1 MNTEEMFSKSM
12 SYQNNAREERI
23 NSNKMSSQ
31 NMQSDRPL
39 MIAVIFL
46 VVIGVMAIF
55 SASAPKCIEMGL
67 NPARFLV
74 QQIFGI
80 IVGVVGLRFLSNFHY
95 KKLIKYALPIAWT
108 VVGMLILVKVAGVT
122 VNGAQRWINIGP
134 MSLQPSEFAK
144 PAVVLL
150 LAAVFTKDT
159 NLLDNDKIVTAFLP
173 IMIMVGLIFIQP
185 NLSMVLLLMATSVAI
200 YLCAG
205 GSTQLILWGGC
216 SVIPL
221 LLLKGLKGYQTSRI
235 QTWLHPEADPLGAG
249 YNIIQSLV
257 AFASGGLYG
266 VGYGSSKQKL
276 AWLPEAHT
284 DFIFAVIGEEQGFI
298 GCLLIICLFWTI
310 LQRGFVIAVKCQDM
324 YGKLLALGLTF
335 SICFQGFLN
344 MWVASSFVPATGVP
358 MPFISYGG
366 SSIMVSLWMIGILLN
381 ISKDNVKRVRFGN
394 NNVRSIQ

>member
-39 MIAVIFL
+39 LIAVIFL

-95 KKLIKYALPIAWT
+95 KKLIKYTLPIAWT
-108 VVGMLILVKVAGVT
+108 VIGMLILVKVAGVT

-205 GSTQLILWGGC
+205 GSTQLIMWGGC

>member
-23 NSNKMSSQ
+23 SSNKMSSQ

-39 MIAVIFL
+39 LIAVIFL

-95 KKLIKYALPIAWT
+95 KKLIKYTLPIAWT

-205 GSTQLILWGGC
+205 GSTQLIMWGGC

-394 NNVRSIQ
+394 VRSIQ

>member
-1 MNTEEMFSKSM
+1 MFSKSM

-23 NSNKMSSQ
+23 SSNKMSSQ

-39 MIAVIFL
+39 LIAVIFL

-95 KKLIKYALPIAWT
+95 KKLIKYTLPIAWT

-205 GSTQLILWGGC
+205 GSTQLIMWGGC

-394 NNVRSIQ
+394 SNVRSIQ

>member
-1 MNTEEMFSKSM
+1 M

-39 MIAVIFL
+39 LIAVIFL

-55 SASAPKCIEMGL
+55 SASAPKCVEMGV
-67 NPARFLV
+67 NPTKFLV
-74 QQIFGI
+74 QQVLGI
-80 IVGVVGLRFLSNFHY
+80 VVGVVGLRFLSNFHY
-95 KKLIKYALPIAWT
+95 KKLIKYTQAIAWT
-108 VVGMLILVKVAGVT
+108 IVGMLLLVKFAGVT

-150 LAAVFTKDT
+150 LAAVFSKDV
-159 NLLDNDKIVTAFLP
+159 NLLDNKKIRTAFFP
-173 IMIMVGLIFIQP
+173 IMVMIGLIFIQP
-185 NLSMVLLLMATSVAI
+185 NLSMVLLLVSTSVAI

-221 LLLKGLKGYQTSRI
+221 LLLKGLKGYQSSRI

>member
-23 NSNKMSSQ
+23 SSNKMSSQ

-39 MIAVIFL
+39 LIAVIFL

-95 KKLIKYALPIAWT
+95 KKLIKYTLPIAWT
-108 VVGMLILVKVAGVT
+108 VVGMLILVKIAGVT

-221 LLLKGLKGYQTSRI
+221 
-235 QTWLHPEADPLGAG
+235 
-249 YNIIQSLV
+249 
-257 AFASGGLYG
+257 
-266 VGYGSSKQKL
+266 
-276 AWLPEAHT
+276 
-284 DFIFAVIGEEQGFI
+284 
-298 GCLLIICLFWTI
+298 
-310 LQRGFVIAVKCQDM
+310 
-324 YGKLLALGLTF
+324 
-335 SICFQGFLN
+335 
-344 MWVASSFVPATGVP
+344 
-358 MPFISYGG
+358 
-366 SSIMVSLWMIGILLN
+366 
-381 ISKDNVKRVRFGN
+381 
-394 NNVRSIQ
+394 

>member
-1 MNTEEMFSKSM
+1 M
-12 SYQNNAREERI
+12 SYQNSRPTD
-23 NSNKMSSQ
+23 KMSSQ

-46 VVIGVMAIF
+46 VVIGLMAIF
-55 SASAPKCIEMGL
+55 SASAPKCIDMGL
-67 NPARFLV
+67 NPARFLI
-74 QQIFGI
+74 QQIFGV
-80 IVGVVGLRFLSNFHY
+80 IVGIFGLRFLSNFHY
-95 KKLIKYALPIAWT
+95 KKLINYTMPF
-108 VVGMLILVKVAGVT
+108 VGIVIMMLLLVKFAGVT

-134 MSLQPSEFAK
+134 LSLQPSEFAK

-150 LAAVFTKDT
+150 LAGAFYKDA
-159 NLLDNDKIVTAFLP
+159 NIMDNEKIVWAFAP
-173 IMIMVGLIFIQP
+173 ILFMVGLIFIQP
-185 NLSMVLLLMATSVAI
+185 NLSMVLLLLATSVAI
-200 YLCAG
+200 YICAG
-205 GSTQLILWGGC
+205 GSLKLILCGM
-216 SVIPL
+216 STMIPL
-221 LLLKGLKGYQTSRI
+221 LLLKGLKGYQSSRI
-235 QTWLHPEADPLGAG
+235 ETWLHPEADPLGAG

-257 AFASGGLYG
+257 SFASGGLYG

-284 DFIFAVIGEEQGFI
+284 DFIYAVIGEEHGFI

-310 LQRGFVIAVKCQDM
+310 LQRGFLIAVKCQDM
-324 YGKLLALGLTF
+324 YGKLLALGFTF

-394 NNVRSIQ
+394 VRSIQ

>member
-1 MNTEEMFSKSM
+1 M

-95 KKLIKYALPIAWT
+95 KKLIKYTLPIAWT

-150 LAAVFTKDT
+150 LSAVFTKDT

-266 VGYGSSKQKL
+266 VGYGGSKQKL

-366 SSIMVSLWMIGILLN
+366 SSGMVSLWMIGILLN

-394 NNVRSIQ
+394 NVRSIQ

>member
-23 NSNKMSSQ
+23 SSNKMSSQ

-39 MIAVIFL
+39 LIAVIFL

-95 KKLIKYALPIAWT
+95 KKLIKYTLPIAWT

-266 VGYGSSKQKL
+266 VGYGGSKQKL

-366 SSIMVSLWMIGILLN
+366 SSVMVSLWMIGILLN

-394 NNVRSIQ
+394 SNVRSIQ

>member
-1 MNTEEMFSKSM
+1 M
-12 SYQNNAREERI
+12 SYQNN
-23 NSNKMSSQ
+23 SNLSSQ

-39 MIAVIFL
+39 LVAVIFL
-46 VVIGVMAIF
+46 VVIGLMAIF

-67 NPARFLV
+67 NPARFLI
-74 QQIFGI
+74 QQLLGV
-80 IVGVVGLRFLSNFHY
+80 IVGFAGLKVLSNFHY
-95 KKLIKYALPIAWT
+95 KRLINYTLPFTIFVIA
-108 VVGMLILVKVAGVT
+108 MLVMVKIAGTT
-122 VNGAQRWINIGP
+122 VNGAQRWINLGP
-134 MSLQPSEFAK
+134 LSLQPSEFAK

-150 LAAVFTKDT
+150 LAAVFSKDT
-159 NLLDNDKIVTAFLP
+159 IILDNNKIVTAFLP
-173 IMIMVGLIFIQP
+173 ILIMIILIFMQP
-185 NLSMVLLLMATSVAI
+185 NLSMVILLLSTSVAI

-205 GSTQLILWGGC
+205 GSIQLILW
-216 SVIPL
+216 SMATMLPL
-221 LLLKGLKGYQTSRI
+221 LLLKGLRGYQSSRI
-235 QTWLHPEADPLGAG
+235 TTWLHPEADPLGAG

-276 AWLPEAHT
+276 AWLPESHT
-284 DFIFAVIGEEQGFI
+284 DFIYAVIGEEHGFI

-310 LQRGFVIAVKCQDM
+310 LQRGFIISVKCKDM

-366 SSIMVSLWMIGILLN
+366 SSVMVSLWMVGILLN
-381 ISKDNVKRVRFGN
+381 ISKDNVKKVRFGN
-394 NNVRSIQ
+394 VKNK

>member
-1 MNTEEMFSKSM
+1 M

-23 NSNKMSSQ
+23 SSNKMSSQ

-39 MIAVIFL
+39 LIAVIFL

-95 KKLIKYALPIAWT
+95 KKLIKYTLPIAWT

-205 GSTQLILWGGC
+205 GSTQLIMWGGC

>member
-1 MNTEEMFSKSM
+1 M
-12 SYQNNAREERI
+12 SYQNSRPAD
-23 NSNKMSSQ
+23 KMSSQ

-46 VVIGVMAIF
+46 VVIGLMAIF
-55 SASAPKCIEMGL
+55 SASAPKCIDMGL
-67 NPARFLV
+67 NPARFLI
-74 QQIFGI
+74 QQIFGVI
-80 IVGVVGLRFLSNFHY
+80 IGILGLRFLSNFHY
-95 KKLIKYALPIAWT
+95 KKLINYTMPF
-108 VVGMLILVKVAGVT
+108 VGIVIMMLLLVKFAGVT

-134 MSLQPSEFAK
+134 LSLQPSEFAK

-150 LAAVFTKDT
+150 LAGAFYKDA
-159 NLLDNDKIVTAFLP
+159 NIMDNEKIVWAFAP
-173 IMIMVGLIFIQP
+173 ILFMVGLIFIQP
-185 NLSMVLLLMATSVAI
+185 NLSMVLLLLATSVAI
-200 YLCAG
+200 YICAG
-205 GSTQLILWGGC
+205 GSLKLILCGM
-216 SVIPL
+216 STMIPL
-221 LLLKGLKGYQTSRI
+221 LLLKGLKGYQSSRI
-235 QTWLHPEADPLGAG
+235 ETWLHPEADPLGAG

-284 DFIFAVIGEEQGFI
+284 DFIYAVIGEEHGFI

-310 LQRGFVIAVKCQDM
+310 LQRGFLIAVKCQDM

-394 NNVRSIQ
+394 VRSIQ